1 MSESV
6 AELHEKLALQR
17 SQLDQVEQLL
27 SSDSSNEQFINLRDD
42 LALLISMT
50 ETLYTEALEREEGA
64 AKTHGDQSS
73 KAELAANSSI
83 TAQDLPVSN
92 AADSNIPVAP
102 IAVMS
107 GAVAAGVG
115 PIAKGDVVLVSGG
128 ERPFAAYVTGV
139 ISNAAVEGGNGVRV
153 KYYEYEGVE
162 VDLPLS
168 SVTRMPVGPI
178 NATNRALLS
187 SGTWSGQCKYSGDQL
202 YYNAVIT
209 EVTPHGAKVMYPE
222 FGNAEEVPLA
232 YLRPNKEKSF
242 KTSKITLP
250 TSPVHPIIANFI
262 FCLCSKVVYLFL
274 ENNIMRSIA
283 VVIIFSLLIT
293 FSGLEANKKSNSNS
307 FLGSEKTLPS
317 KVT

>member
-107 GAVAAGVG
+107 GAVAAG
-115 PIAKGDVVLVSGG
+115 
-128 ERPFAAYVTGV
+128 
-139 ISNAAVEGGNGVRV
+139 
-153 KYYEYEGVE
+153 
-162 VDLPLS
+162 
-168 SVTRMPVGPI
+168 
-178 NATNRALLS
+178 
-187 SGTWSGQCKYSGDQL
+187 DQ
-202 YYNAVIT
+202 
-209 EVTPHGAKVMYPE
+209 H
-222 FGNAEEVPLA
+222 
-232 YLRPNKEKSF
+232 
-242 KTSKITLP
+242 
-250 TSPVHPIIANFI
+250 H
-262 FCLCSKVVYLFL
+262 
-274 ENNIMRSIA
+274 
-283 VVIIFSLLIT
+283 
-293 FSGLEANKKSNSNS
+293 LEAVNR
-307 FLGSEKTLPS
+307 
-317 KVT
+317 KVQISVYYVCQD